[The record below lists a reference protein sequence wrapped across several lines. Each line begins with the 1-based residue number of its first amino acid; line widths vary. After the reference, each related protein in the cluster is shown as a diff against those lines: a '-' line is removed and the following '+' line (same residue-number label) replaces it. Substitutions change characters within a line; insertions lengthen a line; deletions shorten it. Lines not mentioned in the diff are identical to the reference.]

1 VSATL
6 VDIEEKVRSGVRDVP
21 TLNAFLMRFIGEPF
35 LFARF
40 GYGDEFS
47 MHFGLSREAKHPK
60 LRASGIKYGS
70 YFIRTRGSGWLI
82 KSSIGRIA
90 FEGVREQVNPAILA
104 AGGTPIS
111 PQDIKL
117 DDFLSTDSF
126 VMDIYTCFVK
136 QVNGIGF
143 RVDMSDNS
151 SVLVIPTADEPL
163 PENSPDLPELSD
175 WELETPYGMV
185 RVGPGLKWKY
195 LPTKV

>member
-1 VSATL
+1 MSATL

-21 TLNAFLMRFIGEPF
+21 TLNAFLMRLIGEPF

-40 GYGDEFS
+40 GYEDEFS
-47 MHFGLSREAKHPK
+47 MHFGISHEAKHPK

-70 YFIRTRGSGWLI
+70 YIIRTRGSGWLI
-82 KSSIGRIA
+82 KSSIGRIV
-90 FEGVREQVNPAILA
+90 FEGVREQVNPAILT

-117 DDFLSTDSF
+117 DDFLVADTF
-126 VMDIYTCFVK
+126 VLDIYTCLVK

-143 RVDMSDNS
+143 RIDMSDNS

-175 WELETPYGMV
+175 WELETPYGTA
-185 RVGPGLKWKY
+185 RVGPGLKWEY
-195 LPTKV
+195 LPAKT